1 MRFCFPLVC
10 VSLFCVL
17 CCVGERATE
26 RKLLPMTHQQLR
38 HDSLACNAPTSWAEQ
53 QEGAAKR
60 NLLYL
65 QLNKKRRLQGEVVTS
80 YLNPLTLL
88 QSTVVL
94 VQIYCTSYNIA
105 WYTFS
110 TELKRPYQAPREP
123 AYGSNLHDV

>member
-1 MRFCFPLVC
+1 MSFCFLLVC
-10 VSLFCVL
+10 VSLFCVR

-26 RKLLPMTHQQLR
+26 RKLLPITHQQLR

-94 VQIYCTSYNIA
+94 VQIYCTSYNFA
-105 WYTFS
+105 WYTFC
-110 TELKRPYQAPREP
+110 TELKRPYRAPRKP